1 MIVHQLLYFIF
12 SLFLVSCAAQSIKS
26 FEDANQTKNL
36 SAEESRIWHASGE
49 FDHGLV
55 ANGSIYADD
64 RLQRYVQQVMDRL
77 YPEYKGSI
85 IVKVVD
91 SPSLNAFALPN
102 GSIYINTGMLARLDN
117 EAQMATVLA
126 HEGVH
131 FINKHGLKQRQNIE
145 NNNIVS
151 MGITI
156 VTGVPVLGQLMGAS
170 SIYGFSRDLE
180 RESDAEGYKRL
191 QDADYDTSQ
200 AAITF
205 QYLLAEVE
213 ALNIDEPYF
222 FSSHPD
228 LVERIDSFTELSSRV
243 PGRRGY
249 TGQRAYQEM
258 VSDLRLEMLADYL
271 AVGKYQSVLLMLTN
285 SNDFNRYPPEAKF
298 YLGEAYRLRGEE
310 GDRAR
315 SGQAYQYAIV
325 HAPQFVA
332 SYRALGIHYMKT
344 EQLQKAEKLFSKY
357 LELAPDAPDRAYIEN
372 YRASLGTT
380 KGD

>member
-1 MIVHQLLYFIF
+1 MRCLLYLLI
-12 SLFLVSCAAQSIKS
+12 SLLPVACATETIKP
-26 FEDANQTKNL
+26 FEDAKQTEQL
-36 SAEESRIWHASGE
+36 SGEENRLWHAAGE
-49 FDHGLV
+49 FDHSLE
-55 ANGSIYADD
+55 NGGSLYPDD
-64 RLQRYVQQVMDRL
+64 KIQQYVQQVMDRL

-85 IVKVVD
+85 KVRVVD

-131 FINKHGLKQRQNIE
+131 FVNKHSWKQRRNIE
-145 NNNIVS
+145 SNNIVS
-151 MGITI
+151 VGITI
-156 VTGVPVLGQLMGAS
+156 VTGVPALGQLMSAS

-180 RESDAEGYKRL
+180 READADGLKRL
-191 QDADYDTSQ
+191 QDADYDISQ

-213 ALNIDEPYF
+213 ALNIEEPYF

-228 LVERIDSFTELSSRV
+228 LIERINSFTELASKV

-249 TGQRAYQEM
+249 VGQASYQQM

-271 AVGKYQSVLLMLTN
+271 AMGKYQSVLLMLNN

-310 GDRAR
+310 GDSTRAA
-315 SGQAYQYAIV
+315 QAYQYAIV

-332 SYRALGIHYMKT
+332 SYRALGIYYMKAKQT
-344 EQLQKAEKLFSKY
+344 QKADKLFSRY
-357 LELAPDAPDRAYIEN
+357 LQLAPDASDRAYIEN
-372 YRASLGTT
+372 YRASLNAM
-380 KGD
+380 KDN

>member
-1 MIVHQLLYFIF
+1 MRYLLY
-12 SLFLVSCAAQSIKS
+12 LVIGLLPVACATESIKP
-26 FEDANQTKNL
+26 FEDAKQTEHL
-36 SAEESRIWHASGE
+36 SGEENRLWHAAGE
-49 FDHGLV
+49 FDHSLAAGGNL
-55 ANGSIYADD
+55 YPDD
-64 RLQRYVQQVMDRL
+64 TLQHYVQQVMDRL

-85 IVKVVD
+85 LVRVVD

-131 FINKHGLKQRQNIE
+131 FTNKHGWQQRRNVE
-145 NNNIVS
+145 SSNIVS

-156 VTGVPVLGQLMGAS
+156 VTGVPGLGQLMSAS

-180 RESDAEGYKRL
+180 READADGLKRL
-191 QDADYDTSQ
+191 QDADYDISQ

-213 ALNIDEPYF
+213 ALNIEDPYF
-222 FSSHPD
+222 FSSHPG
-228 LVERIDSFTELSSRV
+228 LVERIDSFTELASHV

-249 TGQRAYQEM
+249 VGQTSYQKM
-258 VSDLRLEMLADYL
+258 VSALRLEMLEDYL
-271 AVGKYQSVLLMLTN
+271 AIGKYQSVLLMLTN

-310 GDRAR
+310 GDSTRAA
-315 SGQAYQYAIV
+315 QAYQYAIV
-325 HAPQFVA
+325 HAPYFVA
-332 SYRALGIHYMKT
+332 SYRALGIHYMKAKQMQ
-344 EQLQKAEKLFSKY
+344 EADKLFSKY
-357 LELAPDAPDRAYIEN
+357 LQLAPDAPDRAYIEN
-372 YRASLGTT
+372 YRASLSTM
-380 KGD
+380 KEN